1 MIVLDTH
8 AWLWWSDGD
17 ARLPASTRRRI
28 DRAGRLGVP
37 TACCFEL
44 ASLDRRGRIRLDRG
58 VRAWVRTALD
68 IDGVEALPITADVAI
83 EAGRL
88 PENFPGDPLD
98 RLIYATAV
106 SENALLVTRD
116 ERITAHDPTRV
127 IW

>member
-1 MIVLDTH
+1 M
-8 AWLWWSDGD
+8 
-17 ARLPASTRRRI
+17 
-28 DRAGRLGVP
+28 
-37 TACCFEL
+37 
-44 ASLDRRGRIRLDRG
+44 
-58 VRAWVRTALD
+58 RTALD